1 MAEITWIK
9 LSTDIFNNR
18 KIKMLEAMPD
28 GDAIIVIWLKLLAL
42 AGTVNDNGAVYFT
55 HDLPYT
61 PSMLAT
67 EFARPVTT
75 VELALKTF
83 EMYGMISIIESII
96 YISNWEK
103 YQNVDGMEK
112 VREQTRLRVAK
123 YREKQKML
131 LCNVTSNATV
141 TQSNEVESEKEIDI
155 NINLLR
161 DYVVQDHDTDVS
173 DCSAEPNEVT
183 EEVQE
188 TEKVQETE
196 EVKETEEPKQTKQ
209 FKKIQEEWNSLKD
222 IGIAPIRS
230 IGQNSNRAKLLRARI
245 REYGFGSFR
254 EVVSQIRDSTFLQ
267 GQGSKGWMVTF
278 DWVIKPNN
286 YPKVLEGNYRN
297 FDKQPPQQPRARNFV
312 DLQRSP
318 SYVDISELEKQL
330 VEN

>member
-1 MAEITWIK
+1 MADITWIK

-55 HDLPYT
+55 HNLPYT

-123 YREKQKML
+123 YREKQKL
-131 LCNVTSNATV
+131 LSCNVTSNVTV
-141 TQSNEVESEKEIDI
+141 TQSNEVESEIEKDI

-173 DCSAEPNEVT
+173 DCSAEPNEV
-183 EEVQE
+183 V
-188 TEKVQETE
+188 TE
-196 EVKETEEPKQTKQ
+196 EVKETEEPEPTEEPKQTKQTKQ
-209 FKKIQEEWNSLKD
+209 FREILEEWNSLKD

-230 IGQNSNRAKLLRARI
+230 IGPNSNRAKLLRARI

-267 GQGSKGWMVTF
+267 GQGAKGWMVTF

-297 FDKQPPQQPRARNFV
+297 LDRQLPQQPRARNFV
-312 DLQRSP
+312 DIQRSP